1 MPELTNSEKESQL
14 LKQIKE
20 ARLNLFAHQMD
31 EILEDEFGEE
41 LRTQWESVEED
52 LQARV
57 DRLENKYQ
65 EMFGG

>member
-1 MPELTNSEKESQL
+1 MPELTNSEKES
-14 LKQIKE
+14 
-20 ARLNLFAHQMD
+20 
-31 EILEDEFGEE
+31 
-41 LRTQWESVEED
+41 QWESVEED